1 MSEAI
6 AATLPAR
13 PNLNTRPHAAGP
25 VIFLALL
32 AVGIGYTLYGL
43 VGDIEAAH
51 TPPVAIGAFVLLGI
65 ALLIALGFEFVNGF
79 HDTANAVATVI
90 YTHSLPA
97 HLAVVWSGVFNFLGV
112 MVSSGA
118 VAFSVLSLLPVEL
131 ILQCRTC
138 ATTCI
143 WSARRSV
150 WRRETD
156 LARTGRL
163 GAEGLSRRGG
173 QPRPNSFP
181 CG

>member
-1 MSEAI
+1 MSEAF

-13 PNLNTRPHAAGP
+13 PDLNTRSHAAG
-25 VIFLALL
+25 
-32 AVGIGYTLYGL
+32 AVGVGYTLYGL
-43 VGDIEAAH
+43 VGDIEAVH
-51 TPPVAIGAFVLLGI
+51 TPPVAVGALVLLGI

-131 ILQCRTC
+131 ILQVGGSAGFAMIFALLTATSSGIWGPGGSGCRRV
-138 ATTCI
+138 
-143 WSARRSV
+143 RR
-150 WRRETD
+150 T
-156 LARTGRL
+156 
-163 GAEGLSRRGG
+163 
-173 QPRPNSFP
+173 P
-181 CG
+181 